1 MIRRKHSV
9 GVASGVSALL
19 LGLCLGGCES
29 RPSSPAL
36 DAGALPQPTAPI
48 SPFKPPKDV
57 VYVGEGE
64 LRVAKVEVMFE
75 VEGLRLER
83 QRWKL
88 KDLEGIAWRVRLKRT
103 SARVGVRAVSKLEP
117 FKALWPQLGAD
128 HVWAAIN
135 GGFYEEDPLGD
146 YRPMGVVISQGS
158 QVHDY
163 KTRGGSGIL
172 VVKDDEIK
180 IIHKSLWPKKSFWPM
195 GNKDIKAMADEALQ
209 SIDRIVDEG
218 KSLVK
223 PRPEASYAARSGVAL
238 SDDAVYLVAVAANAS
253 LYEVE
258 GGFRLRKSSYLGMPL
273 WAFAQYLVEHTSAK
287 QALNLDGAVSTQLIV
302 QARDK
307 RFELIGERGT
317 MSAVIIQAKP
327 TP

>member
-1 MIRRKHSV
+1 MTKRPHSV
-9 GVASGVSALL
+9 GWASGVSALL

-29 RPSSPAL
+29 RASSPEPESAAV
-36 DAGALPQPTAPI
+36 DAGALPQTPMAPI
-48 SPFKPPKDV
+48 SPVKPPQDV
-57 VYVGEGE
+57 GYVGDGE
-64 LRVAKVEVMFE
+64 LRVAEVEVMFE

-103 SARVGVRAVSKLEP
+103 IARVGVRAVSKLEP

-135 GGFYEEDPLGD
+135 GGFYEEDPAGG
-146 YRPMGVVISQGS
+146 YRPMGVVISQGD

-163 KTRGGSGIL
+163 KVRGGSGIL
-172 VVKDDEIK
+172 LVKDDKIK
-180 IIHKSLWPKKSFWPM
+180 IIHKSLWPKKD
-195 GNKDIKAMADEALQ
+195 KEIEAVADEALQ

-223 PRPEASYAARSGVAL
+223 PKPSARYAARSAVAL
-238 SDDAVYLVAVAANAS
+238 TDDAVYLVAVAANAS

-317 MSAVIIQAKP
+317 MSAVVIQAKP